1 VALENRKREAIVYQ
15 TIVVGTDGS
24 DTATKAVAKAATIA
38 RRMDARLYVVTAY
51 GTKSVDTSA
60 EPPTDLEW
68 LASAG
73 VRADILLRQAIATY
87 EETGLAVEAR
97 ARIGE
102 PASVLIDVAVE
113 VNADL
118 IVVGNKGMT
127 GMARFLLGSVPNKV
141 VHHAPCD
148 VLIVRTT

>member
-1 VALENRKREAIVYQ
+1 MYQ

-38 RRMDARLYVVTAY
+38 QRMGARLYVVTAY

-87 EETGLAVEAR
+87 EGTGLDVEPR
-97 ARIGE
+97 ASVGE